1 MDIEQNTTPQNSIP
15 NVEDSLSVV
24 NPELAT
30 PLYIQIR
37 EHFQNGIQ
45 AEHYPVHTR
54 LPSERQLAER
64 FKVSR
69 MTVTKALKELEQ
81 QGLVYTQIGKGTFV
95 ASRQKIDQTLETL
108 TSFTEDM
115 ATQGKKSSS
124 RVIKMGVELAKEY
137 EANRLKISP
146 GTRLFVLERSRLAD
160 DEIISLEC
168 TFIPYALCPDI
179 EKDHDFSQESLYQIL
194 RQKYFF
200 KLSVAQQTVEARLPS
215 EEEIEKL
222 QIGPT
227 EPVLSFT
234 RTTFDSQ
241 SKPVEFV
248 NSVYLGDRYKLR
260 IMLKPSAQN
269 ILSQER

>member
-1 MDIEQNTTPQNSIP
+1 
-15 NVEDSLSVV
+15 
-24 NPELAT
+24 
-30 PLYIQIR
+30 
-37 EHFQNGIQ
+37 
-45 AEHYPVHTR
+45 
-54 LPSERQLAER
+54 
-64 FKVSR
+64 
-69 MTVTKALKELEQ
+69 
-81 QGLVYTQIGKGTFV
+81 
-95 ASRQKIDQTLETL
+95 
-108 TSFTEDM
+108 M